1 MGVSSMVSINCSL
14 GTLSLLILILANIA
28 VCDDLKNRSDL
39 PEKTDK
45 MIPDEDHMIAEHCL
59 KCTRSKYYQK
69 NTKYCEMCSETDIDM
84 LKQFP
89 SLCKSCVK
97 KKFRENNS
105 FCQDCPPI
113 VVETTFVKAKGGE
126 KFKKKE
132 KKDKKKK
139 YKKPMKRQT
148 TARTTT
154 TIRPVFSTT
163 TTPIELGPFGKILRD
178 LIQANTFIDK

>member
-14 GTLSLLILILANIA
+14 GLLSLLILILANIA
-28 VCDDLKNRSDL
+28 VCDDLKNRSDI

-45 MIPDEDHMIAEHCL
+45 MIPDEDQMIAEHCL

-89 SLCKSCVK
+89 GLCKSCVK
-97 KKFRENNS
+97 KKFRQNNS

-113 VVETTFVKAKGGE
+113 VVETTFDDVKGGE
-126 KFKKKE
+126 KIKKKE
-132 KKDKKKK
+132 KK
-139 YKKPMKRQT
+139 YKKPMKKH
-148 TARTTT
+148 TASRTTT
-154 TIRPVFSTT
+154 TIRPLSSTT
-163 TTPIELGPFGKILRD
+163 TNVELGPFGKILRD
-178 LIQANTFIDK
+178 LIHANTFIDK